1 MFLTDEMLK
10 ESGPRESAGAD
21 DRAPSPLSDTA
32 DATQEEKKS
41 ETELPQAPKKKTQ
54 DNYAVD
60 EKKLQPNTIT
70 IDTSL
75 QHPDD
80 LSGGVSTTSPDRP
93 SPLPTQSQEHH
104 LTSRDSQ
111 SQRQSY
117 TTAEHM
123 MPQMVHHRPTE
134 HIPHMPALMIPNMP
148 NMRGSV
154 ASAHLNGYHTP
165 TVPMQGM
172 PLAQSQMMI
181 NTGGSSGKRKI
192 HLRLLEDIPVSSK
205 RVSFLGFGGR
215 KKKRSSL
222 LTPRSFDPPEEEKEE
237 KDEFIDR
244 GRVTVSW
251 YEGTTSM
258 ELLEHVQNS
267 VKRKLGLDKNSK
279 LSDLRILDEGFDP
292 PEEIVLSPYIPDGSR
307 LLLRFSTQ
315 SKDGYITPPIR
326 SYSDGPPISPSAA
339 PSPYRSS
346 VDLNGLGLNPNQLAM
361 LGTRLKGLDVNGESS
376 KTPPSIRRKTR
387 DKKTKASKLES
398 KASTDE
404 DNDDVASH
412 ASTTLEM
419 NSLHPE
425 DQIEKSL
432 RQITELLLA
441 DRTRGYIPPRREK
454 RQVIFTLA
462 NYFVLFLSLIAI
474 SAEIQARAPQWHKSI
489 EQQFK
494 NVQSCSKNESAM
506 YECISQ
512 GDFAGLIASV
522 VLWISRS
529 AATRRIFLF
538 GFESPRKLW
547 TVVYEC
553 MVTSVCWGFSYM
565 FIRRGMN
572 PDTSQNFLQKY
583 WKDAVYGS
591 LAGFNAAFMK
601 HVLKNL
607 IPQEAIEDVLMQD
620 RKLKILSWLQL
631 AE

>member
-1 MFLTDEMLK
+1 
-10 ESGPRESAGAD
+10 
-21 DRAPSPLSDTA
+21 
-32 DATQEEKKS
+32 
-41 ETELPQAPKKKTQ
+41 
-54 DNYAVD
+54 
-60 EKKLQPNTIT
+60 
-70 IDTSL
+70 
-75 QHPDD
+75 
-80 LSGGVSTTSPDRP
+80 
-93 SPLPTQSQEHH
+93 
-104 LTSRDSQ
+104 
-111 SQRQSY
+111 
-117 TTAEHM
+117 
-123 MPQMVHHRPTE
+123 
-134 HIPHMPALMIPNMP
+134 
-148 NMRGSV
+148 
-154 ASAHLNGYHTP
+154 
-165 TVPMQGM
+165 
-172 PLAQSQMMI
+172 
-181 NTGGSSGKRKI
+181 
-192 HLRLLEDIPVSSK
+192 
-205 RVSFLGFGGR
+205 
-215 KKKRSSL
+215 
-222 LTPRSFDPPEEEKEE
+222 
-237 KDEFIDR
+237 
-244 GRVTVSW
+244 
-251 YEGTTSM
+251 
-258 ELLEHVQNS
+258 
-267 VKRKLGLDKNSK
+267 
-279 LSDLRILDEGFDP
+279 
-292 PEEIVLSPYIPDGSR
+292 
-307 LLLRFSTQ
+307 
-315 SKDGYITPPIR
+315 
-326 SYSDGPPISPSAA
+326 
-339 PSPYRSS
+339 
-346 VDLNGLGLNPNQLAM
+346 M

-607 IPQEAIEDVLMQD
+607 IPQEAIEDALMQD